1 MILYLQ
7 IEEIVK
13 KSFLL
18 PIRSEDHTI
27 YTLNNT
33 LCKELKHRGKKQYML
48 LVGLSIED
56 IGWVIKE
63 TKITTK
69 YAELKILTLFNT
81 FTQ

>member
-1 MILYLQ
+1 MISYLQ

-13 KSFLL
+13 KSFIF
-18 PIRSEDHTI
+18 PIHSEDHTI
-27 YTLNNT
+27 YALNNT
-33 LCKELKHRGKKQYML
+33 LCKELKSRGKKQYML

-63 TKITTK
+63 TKITQKHT
-69 YAELKILTLFNT
+69 EIKILTLFNT